1 MTYTEEEIQKHNE
14 IFVKEVRLF
23 GMTFKFYVFKDS
35 KGEYTNLA
43 LYKCNF
49 FPRTYEEL
57 NVYFL
62 DMIDGEELDRLIKN
76 DLREYLMRPAIRE
89 RVARYHW
96 TVFAH
101 SSSIK

>member
-1 MTYTEEEIQKHNE
+1 MIYMEQEIQKHNE
-14 IFVKEVRLF
+14 IFVKKVNLF

-62 DMIDGEELDRLIKN
+62 DMIDDEELDRLIKN
-76 DLREYLMRPAIRE
+76 DLREYLMRPIIRDY
-89 RVARYHW
+89 VARYHW
-96 TVFAH
+96 TVSAH
-101 SSSIK
+101 SSSVK